1 MPLVLPQIAS
11 LLLTKGVDVG
21 RQAAKQLAGT
31 LAFACLVALTGCSG
45 ASEDDVPTT
54 AASTA
59 DEPSTE
65 PAQPEGQEAPG
76 PPVEQPVEPVLPVQ
90 ARGTSV
96 QSAEAFVE
104 YYVAL
109 LNHAMVTGDTQTL
122 RAASLD
128 DCSGCADYED
138 FIDRLHSAGGSYES
152 KGWHSL
158 RILLGGR
165 EDDLLFTITATA
177 APVRYR
183 LSSGARLRE
192 SAVERFSFSMAVR
205 KVSEGW
211 AVSDIYAA

>member
-76 PPVEQPVEPVLPVQ
+76 PPVERPVEPVAPMQ
-90 ARGTSV
+90 AQGTTV
-96 QSAEAFVE
+96 RSAEAFVG
-104 YYVAL
+104 YYIDL
-109 LNHAMVTGDTQTL
+109 LNYAMVTGDTKAF
-122 RAASLD
+122 RAASM
-128 DCSGCADYED
+128 DCEGCERYADL
-138 FIDRLHSAGGSYES
+138 FDRTYARGGSAQTE
-152 KGWHSL
+152 GWRVTGSFGAPI
-158 RILLGGR
+158 RDNVRVIADIR
-165 EDDLLFTITATA
+165 A
-177 APVRYR
+177 APLIIKNSSTSQRERYAADAYE
-183 LSSGARLRE
+183 LTLELQQQLAAWHVVDLSGA
-192 SAVERFSFSMAVR
+192 
-205 KVSEGW
+205 
-211 AVSDIYAA
+211 